1 MGGGHNSVVVDEY
14 GNLALVYH
22 ARPYPDP
29 HSGQSGAGGLFD
41 PCRHTAVKSIHVAAD
56 GTLIFNM
63 TAEEELA
70 EENRTI
76 TAVVTIDDGKE
87 EPTPEPTEEPTP
99 EPTEEPMPEPTEEPT
114 GEPTPEPT
122 EEPTGEPTPEPTEE
136 PTGEPTPEPT
146 EEPTGKPTEKPTAA
160 PTEKPDVSGTPGST
174 QKPSDS
180 AQTGDSTNLAVPAAL
195 ILSALGYTGVVINK
209 KRRMKENQ

>member
-1 MGGGHNSVVVDEY
+1 
-14 GNLALVYH
+14 
-22 ARPYPDP
+22 
-29 HSGQSGAGGLFD
+29 
-41 PCRHTAVKSIHVAAD
+41 
-56 GTLIFNM
+56 M

-87 EPTPEPTEEPTP
+87 EPTPEPTE
-99 EPTEEPMPEPTEEPT
+99 
-114 GEPTPEPT
+114 
-122 EEPTGEPTPEPTEE
+122 
-136 PTGEPTPEPT
+136 EPTPEPT